1 MVHGIEVGHVF
12 KLGTKYSVSMDAR
25 FVDAQEQSHPI
36 IMGCYGI
43 GVTRV
48 VASIVETC
56 HDENGIIWP
65 VNVAPYTVQ
74 IIPLNVTDKDV
85 MTVANKI
92 YGELTDAGIDV
103 LMDDRDQRPGF
114 KFKDADLIGI
124 PLRITVGG
132 KGLAEG
138 ITEVKWRASADTH
151 KVSIAET
158 VGFVKNLID
167 QAR

>member
-1 MVHGIEVGHVF
+1 M
-12 KLGTKYSVSMDAR
+12 GTQFFSESNPTKIGPSKYSILQGGLSFEA
-25 FVDAQEQSHPI
+25 A
-36 IMGCYGI
+36 GL
-43 GVTRV
+43 RV
-48 VASIVETC
+48 
-56 HDENGIIWP
+56 
-65 VNVAPYTVQ
+65 
-74 IIPLNVTDKDV
+74 L
-85 MTVANKI
+85 
-92 YGELTDAGIDV
+92 L
-103 LMDDRDQRPGF
+103 DDRSKASLGV